1 MTKQSTLQPFAPG
14 DIFIGA
20 TDLNNPNDD
29 HAGEGRIFQYDKDF
43 NEKGVLYT
51 KGTTHLVLGL
61 TFAPDGV
68 LWAFDTSTYAV
79 LHIDPKTATQRP
91 LKSYGTRSYSG
102 VCFAKDG
109 SFFLNEH
116 ITGTLDDVPEQIRAN
131 YHTMPG
137 SDRIGDGNIYKFNAG
152 GDLVETY
159 ETETS
164 TSFAGFLGATSMAL
178 HASEKYITYTT
189 ETSKRIM
196 RYDIVN
202 HRQMAD
208 LYTLPAEARE
218 FVFCLEYMADG
229 TLAVTRGAKV
239 ELIDEEGQVVR
250 TYPLEGRGWA
260 GIHESHDRTAFFITN
275 FLEGRAIKLDKD
287 SGEIVNALSLN
298 IERALAGLAEYPG

>member
-1 MTKQSTLQPFAPG
+1 MPKQSTLQPFSPG

-20 TDLNNPNDD
+20 TDLNNPDDD

-51 KGTTHLVLGL
+51 AGTTHLVLGL
-61 TFAPDGV
+61 AFAPDGT

-79 LHIDPKTATQRP
+79 LHIDPKTGVQRP

-102 VCFAKDG
+102 VSFAKDG

-116 ITGTLDDVPEQIRAN
+116 VTGTLEDVPEQIRVN
-131 YHTMPG
+131 YHAMPG
-137 SDRIGDGNIYKFNAG
+137 SDRMGDGNIYKFNAG
-152 GDLVETY
+152 GTLVETY

-164 TSFAGFLGATSMAL
+164 TSFAGFLGVTDMAL

-202 HRQMAD
+202 HCQMPD

-218 FVFCLEYMADG
+218 FVFCLDYMADG
-229 TLAVTRGAKV
+229 ILAVTRGAKI
-239 ELIDEEGQVVR
+239 ELIDEDGQLVR
-250 TYPLEGRGWA
+250 TIPLEGRGWA
-260 GIHESHDRTAFFITN
+260 GIHESHDRGAFFVSN
-275 FLEGRAIKLDKD
+275 FLEGRVIKIDIN
-287 SGEIVNALSLN
+287 SGEIINTLSLN
-298 IERALAGLAEYPG
+298 IARALAGCAEYPG